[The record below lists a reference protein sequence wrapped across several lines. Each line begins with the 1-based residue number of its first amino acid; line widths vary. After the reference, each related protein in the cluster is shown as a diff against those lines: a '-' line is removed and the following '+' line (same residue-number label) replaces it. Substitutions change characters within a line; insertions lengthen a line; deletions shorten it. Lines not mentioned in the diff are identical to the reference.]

1 MSKGATEG
9 KAAGLRCAKLL
20 SGHVMLPTAA
30 GQFEC
35 TFPGCKELLSA
46 SEAMSK
52 VAEVHK
58 SFADLHQYHPF
69 GSISV
74 RAGCQACAAAEES
87 ASLILAPEHAMW
99 LLWVTIAMHLAGTVR
114 SSKLLLAAIYK
125 RQAME
130 AEARPSA
137 QREDIFLRL
146 QHAILLGLGFDAST
160 ALLRSAFEAAGEG
173 DPGAFISKWIPLKPP
188 FGARTRAAAA
198 IALGMKSP
206 ASPGPTSNAARDSY
220 ALRGGDMFASEKM
233 KGLARARSVDECKAA
248 QEHAACRIRAWE
260 MEWAAMHPA
269 VHPVMHS
276 LPQDPTKT
284 QDHEFTREHWDD
296 ESNAEVAKRVW
307 RIDGVFSDTECDA
320 ILQAVESVTA
330 SRGGWDHDR
339 HGNYPTTDLPLSAV
353 PEVEVLIRTTLF
365 RNVLLPLAQHYLPPP
380 VLPEHLEL
388 IDCFFVKYSCLI
400 DGEQTELER
409 HVDGSTFS
417 FNVLLNEPSAFE
429 GGGTRFYH
437 KAANKSSVKS
447 SAGFSASS
455 SRDEDSPEKRSISS
469 RDESSPEKRSISR
482 EYEEP
487 SESSG
492 RTLYPGRG
500 GALAHS
506 GHVEHSGVKITSG
519 ERYILVG
526 FVGSVVYPYT
536 AELAEHAERDAFGK
550 FGDAAWER
558 SLEPATTTWTCV
570 PVPHQPRAL

>member
-1 MSKGATEG
+1 MHARKKRLFTLSSHSKWALKNVSSTCKLYTLVPSMSKGATEG
-9 KAAGLRCAKLL
+9 KAAGLRCGSAL
-20 SGHVMLPTAA
+20 SRQHVLLPTAA
-30 GQFEC
+30 GHFQC
-35 TFPGCKELLSA
+35 MFPGCKERLSA
-46 SEAMSK
+46 TEAMRK

-99 LLWVTIAMHLAGTVR
+99 LLWVTIAMHFAGTVR

-130 AEARPSA
+130 AEARLSA

-160 ALLRSAFEAAGEG
+160 ALLRSAFDAAGKG

-233 KGLARARSVDECKAA
+233 KALARARSVDECKAA
-248 QEHAACRIRAWE
+248 QEHATCRIRAWE
-260 MEWAAMHPA
+260 MEWAAMQPA

-296 ESNAEVAKRVW
+296 ESNAEAARRVW
-307 RIDGVFSDTECDA
+307 RIDGVFSDAECDS

-400 DGEQTELER
+400 DGEQTGLER
-409 HVDGSTFS
+409 HSDGQCW
-417 FNVLLNEPSAFE
+417 A
-429 GGGTRFYH
+429 
-437 KAANKSSVKS
+437 
-447 SAGFSASS
+447 
-455 SRDEDSPEKRSISS
+455 
-469 RDESSPEKRSISR
+469 
-482 EYEEP
+482 
-487 SESSG
+487 
-492 RTLYPGRG
+492 
-500 GALAHS
+500 
-506 GHVEHSGVKITSG
+506 
-519 ERYILVG
+519 
-526 FVGSVVYPYT
+526 
-536 AELAEHAERDAFGK
+536 
-550 FGDAAWER
+550 
-558 SLEPATTTWTCV
+558 
-570 PVPHQPRAL
+570 